1 MSLPSS
7 PESTAPEPSAPGIA
21 WVRNTCSA
29 LGVVGALTPF
39 IALLRGAGPKE
50 VSGAAL
56 MMMAI
61 WGALPFVL
69 APVAGRLA
77 RRTATQ
83 VAAVGFV
90 ALATLIGVLGHF
102 AGLVPKVPNATD
114 SLAFIFLPVWQWPVL
129 LLAAVL
135 ARVAPAP
142 KPQP

>member
-1 MSLPSS
+1 
-7 PESTAPEPSAPGIA
+7 
-21 WVRNTCSA
+21 

-39 IALLRGAGPKE
+39 IALVRGAGPKE

-77 RRTATQ
+77 RRTATHI
-83 VAAVGFV
+83 AAVGFV

-142 KPQP
+142 KTQP

>member
-7 PESTAPEPSAPGIA
+7 PESTAPEPSAPGVD

-29 LGVVGALTPF
+29 LGAVGALTPF
-39 IALLRGAGPKE
+39 IAVLRGAGPKE

-77 RRTATQ
+77 RRAATRI
-83 VAAVGFV
+83 AAVGFV
-90 ALATLIGVLGHF
+90 GLATLIGVLGHF

-114 SLAFIFLPVWQWPVL
+114 SLAFVFLPVWQWPVL

-142 KPQP
+142 RPQP